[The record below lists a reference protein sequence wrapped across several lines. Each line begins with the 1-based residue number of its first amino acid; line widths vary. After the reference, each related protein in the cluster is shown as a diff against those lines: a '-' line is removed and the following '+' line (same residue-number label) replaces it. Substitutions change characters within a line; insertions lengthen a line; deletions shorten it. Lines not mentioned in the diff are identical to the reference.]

1 MTKENFAELMNRAS
15 VALLEDFDRK
25 GAETEKRTQA
35 AFGKIDS
42 VVVEAVEKIDNAV
55 AGVKA
60 QAEKK
65 LKEIDSAIEDRFK
78 SRDQVIASVK
88 KNIANVDAGLAKKN
102 KELEEKISLQ
112 ATAIEVLKARLSSI
126 ESKAI
131 QAGKAL
137 LEQKKG

>member
-1 MTKENFAELMNRAS
+1 MYKKNHHIHFVGIGGIGMSGIAEL
-15 VALLEDFDRK
+15 LLNLGYRVSGSDLNQTDLTQRLSSL
-25 GAETEKRTQA
+25 GATIYE
-35 AFGKIDS
+35 GHH
-42 VVVEAVEKIDNAV
+42 
-55 AGVKA
+55 
-60 QAEKK
+60 
-65 LKEIDSAIEDRFK
+65 
-78 SRDQVIASVK
+78 K